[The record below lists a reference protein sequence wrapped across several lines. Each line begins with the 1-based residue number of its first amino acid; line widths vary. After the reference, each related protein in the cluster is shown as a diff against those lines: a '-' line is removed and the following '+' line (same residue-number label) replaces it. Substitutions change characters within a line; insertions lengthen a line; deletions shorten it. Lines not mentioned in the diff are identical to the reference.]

1 MIEPATPLLAFPE
14 QCFYDHPCSV
24 TERTSFVQFLHR
36 IHNPGLDYEKDGD
49 NYVFRAADVGQIA
62 SVLRSISENN
72 WALVDLSVRQSALE
86 DMYVSLMSDLP
97 NP

>member
-1 MIEPATPLLAFPE
+1 MAFRE
-14 QCFYDHPCSV
+14 QCFFGHPCSV

-36 IHNPGLDYEKDGD
+36 IRNPGLGYEKDGD

-86 DMYVSLMSDLP
+86 DMYVGLMSDLP